1 MGVVCLPIVWIA
13 QPNCL
18 FVCLFLGH
26 SNSYEE
32 LLASPR
38 RCSSRPRKN
47 CSSSPSSL
55 LPLTERCP
63 PESSRLGH
71 NSPSSMPSSS
81 ARRPSWRTIYLTMLV
96 VFLAFSLPTAGNTPI
111 SLSLSQIVLPVGHS
125 LVTSISVCC
134 HPSRR
139 TWHADACRLGIRHQ
153 VRRRFPSRAQPIS
166 FLLYHIFMFFFKSKK
181 GGGEE
186 FSFSMASSKQRELP
200 SCLDREWSKKGR

>member
-96 VFLAFSLPTAGNTPI
+96 VFLAFSLPTAGNAPI
-111 SLSLSQIVLPVGHS
+111 SLSLKSFYQ
-125 LVTSISVCC
+125 LVTRWWLVFQSVVIRVVARGTQTLAVLASATKYVGA
-134 HPSRR
+134 SR
-139 TWHADACRLGIRHQ
+139 L
-153 VRRRFPSRAQPIS
+153 VLNRFPFYCTT
-166 FLLYHIFMFFFKSKK
+166 FLCFF
-181 GGGEE
+181 
-186 FSFSMASSKQRELP
+186 
-200 SCLDREWSKKGR
+200 